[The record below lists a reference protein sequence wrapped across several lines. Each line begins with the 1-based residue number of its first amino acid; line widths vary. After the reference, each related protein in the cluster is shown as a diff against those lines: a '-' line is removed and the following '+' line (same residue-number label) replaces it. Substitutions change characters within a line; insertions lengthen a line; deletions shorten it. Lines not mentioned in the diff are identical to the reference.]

1 MQNGS
6 PSLLYKPVILFYML
20 NAIMKQAIMNM
31 SKIDS
36 IIIIIYV
43 KIVRMALMQ
52 DLSQESLL

>member
-1 MQNGS
+1 
-6 PSLLYKPVILFYML
+6 ML